1 MKRFYRDVAL
11 APVEG
16 GWQVALDGRTVRTPG
31 GAQQVAP
38 AEPLARA
45 LAAEWEAQG
54 EALDPKSFPMRDMA
68 DYAID
73 VVAPAPHAVA
83 DTLIAYAE
91 TDTLC
96 YRADPGEPLFE
107 RQEQVWEPLLSA
119 FEAREGAVFVR
130 VSGIVHAQQDART
143 LERLHARVCAENPF
157 RLAALEAMSALSAS
171 LVIGLTALADTGAE
185 EDAARALWRAASLEE
200 EWQAELWGRDQEA
213 EERRARREADFLAA
227 WRFAR
232 LV

>member
-1 MKRFYRDVAL
+1 VKRFYRDVAL

-16 GWQVALDGRTVRTPG
+16 GWQVALDGRKVRTPG
-31 GAQQVAP
+31 GAPQVAP

-96 YRADPGEPLFE
+96 YRAEPGEPLFE
-107 RQEQVWEPLLSA
+107 RQEQLWEPLLSA

-143 LERLHARVCAENPF
+143 LERLHTRVRAENPF

-171 LVIGLTALADTGAE
+171 LVIGLTALADTAAE
-185 EDAARALWRAASLEE
+185 EDAARELWRAASLEE